1 MKLSLAQASRIFYRT
16 TQQAKGRSG
25 ETPSKILMLGLDA
38 AGKTTLLY
46 KLRLGEV
53 VTTIP
58 TTGFNL
64 ETVKINDTSFNV
76 WDIGY
81 GSHHH
86 LPHPSWRHYYPD
98 TDAVIFVVD
107 SSDAERLGEAKEALD
122 TMLSEDLLQK
132 KPLLVFSNKVDLPMS
147 KNTTEMTDLL
157 CLQKYNGREWFIQE
171 SNTISGL
178 GIEEGFQW
186 LAKQITIG

>member
-1 MKLSLAQASRIFYRT
+1 MKLSLAQASRIFYR

-171 SNTISGL
+171 SNAISGL

>member
-1 MKLSLAQASRIFYRT
+1 MKLSLAQASRNFYR

-25 ETPSKILMLGLDA
+25 KPPSKTLMLGLDA

-171 SNTISGL
+171 SNAISGL